1 MPNSGQNEAGVP
13 AGLYFQGFQMQE
25 MPAQGQDGNNQP
37 DLKRVKQEYSGH
49 FAYVANQ
56 SGVFSVKT

>member
-1 MPNSGQNEAGVP
+1 
-13 AGLYFQGFQMQE
+13 MQE
-25 MPAQGQDGNNQP
+25 MPAQGQNGNNQA

-49 FAYVANQ
+49 FAHIANQ

>member
-1 MPNSGQNEAGVP
+1 
-13 AGLYFQGFQMQE
+13 MQE
-25 MPAQGQDGNNQP
+25 MPAQGQNGNNQP
-37 DLKRVKQEYSGH
+37 DLKRVKQEYSGR

>member
-1 MPNSGQNEAGVP
+1 MPNSGQNEGGVP

-37 DLKRVKQEYSGH
+37 DLKRVKQEYSGD
-49 FAYVANQ
+49 FAYIANQ

>member
-1 MPNSGQNEAGVP
+1 
-13 AGLYFQGFQMQE
+13 MQE
-25 MPAQGQDGNNQP
+25 MPAQGQNGNDQP

-56 SGVFSVKT
+56 SGVWSVKA

>member
-1 MPNSGQNEAGVP
+1 
-13 AGLYFQGFQMQE
+13 MQE
-25 MPAQGQDGNNQP
+25 MPAQGQNGNNQP

-49 FAYVANQ
+49 FAHIANQ